1 MANLNLNKVI
11 LGGRITADPELK
23 QTPSGVSV
31 CSFSIAVNRK
41 VGKDKEQQADFFN
54 CKAWR
59 STAEIVSKYFKKGS
73 SICIVGNLQQNT
85 WTDQNGQKRYG
96 MDVVVDEVM
105 FVDSK
110 NDAPGG
116 NSDGA
121 YIPPSYTA
129 NDANFEEVKEDSDL
143 PF

>member
-1 MANLNLNKVI
+1 MANFNMNKVI
-11 LGGRITADPELK
+11 LAGRITADPELK

-41 VGKDKEQQADFFN
+41 AGKDKEQQADFFN

-59 STAEIVSKYFKKGS
+59 NTAEFVSKYFKKGS

-96 MDVVVDEVM
+96 MDVVVDEAL

-110 NDAPGG
+110 NDAPGSNANG
-116 NSDGA
+116 E
-121 YIPPSYTA
+121 YIPPSYTT
-129 NDANFEEVKEDSDL
+129 NDAKFEEVKEDSDL

>member
-1 MANLNLNKVI
+1 MANFNINKII

-31 CSFSIAVNRK
+31 CAFSIAVNRK

-110 NDAPGG
+110 NDAPGS

-129 NDANFEEVKEDSDL
+129 NAANFEEVKEDSDL